1 MIHFMCVSYLAI
13 IEAEARSDTHL
24 VPPRNFRIAV
34 TNKRERDN
42 LWGIPLL
49 MAQPQAFA
57 SLDTGPA
64 SAPGRGRHSSPPG
77 SLARI
82 ELVHGLKETPYQNLR
97 ERSRE
102 NLPEDELR

>member
-1 MIHFMCVSYLAI
+1 MGYPIVDGSAAGLRKSGH
-13 IEAEARSDTHL
+13 
-24 VPPRNFRIAV
+24 
-34 TNKRERDN
+34 
-42 LWGIPLL
+42 
-49 MAQPQAFA
+49 
-57 SLDTGPA
+57 GPA

-82 ELVHGLKETPYQNLR
+82 ELVQGLGETPYQNLR